1 MLDSLK
7 NNYRKLKE
15 NDAFGVLMHPKVVA
29 NYRLYQKEQAERP
42 LVMKSHPVGVEIEMT
57 NRCNLACIQ
66 CLRSLGLKPYKLGD
80 MDFEN
85 YQKIL
90 AQFPYVMN
98 LSLNGFGEPM
108 MYKRFFD
115 VVKYSR
121 KERPWA
127 KIGIYSNGMLI
138 NEEKA
143 YQLMDCGLTELNISI
158 DAAYPDTYKRVRR
171 GGKLDVLHDN
181 IRRLVR
187 VKRETRARFPM
198 IGMNFVMLNDNDG
211 ELVPFIEQAAEFGV
225 DFVNCI
231 TYASYDWG
239 FKNKRTAD
247 SYKREL
253 DLAQKRMDELNV
265 RCKSFPSED
274 LSWSDPSKPF
284 HCQFFWGENFRVT
297 YNGDITLGCCTP
309 FKETYSYG
317 NVLETPFEQ
326 IWNNEFYRKN
336 REMTLKNIAP
346 SKTCASCD
354 AFCKSFFADRDEN
367 TLGFVPMNSLAATA
381 GRS

>member
-1 MLDSLK
+1 MFDSLVQ
-7 NNYRKLKE
+7 NYRKLKE

-42 LVMKSHPVGVEIEMT
+42 LVMQSSPPFIEIEMT

-85 YQKIL
+85 YKQIL
-90 AQFPYVMN
+90 AQFPYTMN
-98 LSLNGFGEPM
+98 ISLNGFGEPM

-115 VVKYSR
+115 VVSYTR
-121 KERPWA
+121 QQLPWA
-127 KIGIYSNGMLI
+127 KIGIYTNGMLI
-138 NEEKA
+138 DDEKA
-143 YQLMDCGLTELNISI
+143 HKLMNCGLTELNVSI

-171 GGKLDVLHDN
+171 GGKLDILHEN
-181 IRRLVR
+181 IKRLVR
-187 VKRETRARFPM
+187 VKQETRARFPM
-198 IGMNFVMLNDNDG
+198 LGMNFVMLNDNEG

-239 FKNKRTAD
+239 FKNKRAPD

-253 DLAQKRMDELNV
+253 DAARKRMDELNV
-265 RCKSFPSED
+265 RCKSFPSDD
-274 LSWSDPSKPF
+274 LSWSDPKNPF
-284 HCQFFWGENFRVT
+284 HCPFFWGENFRVA
-297 YNGDITLGCCTP
+297 YEGSITLGCCTP

-317 NVLETPFEQ
+317 NVLERPFTE
-326 IWNNEFYRKN
+326 IWNNEFYQRN
-336 REMTLKNIAP
+336 RELAKQNIP
-346 SKTCASCD
+346 PTKTCASCD
-354 AFCKSFFADRDEN
+354 SFCKSFFAHRDE
-367 TLGFVPMNSLAATA
+367 TTMGFVSVNELTSSMM
-381 GRS
+381 R